1 MEIILLLIT
10 LLITGTIS
18 FYAKKAKLSGL
29 ITLWGQ
35 IIAAFFALLLCFKIT
50 AAGPVSVLD
59 FFYADALSAF
69 FLLLIS
75 ISSVSSAF
83 YSKWYFKD
91 EENAGFYN
99 MLFNIFVFSM
109 YLVVTVN
116 NLGMLWVSVE
126 ITTLASAFLVGYR
139 NNKTSVEAAWKYIII
154 CSVGITLALFGI
166 ILLSSTATADA
177 GIKSLNW
184 TELSAQRSM
193 FNPRVVK
200 AAFIFI
206 VVGFGTK
213 AGLAP
218 MHNWLPDAHSQAPS
232 PISAL
237 LSGVLL
243 KASIYAIIRFLI
255 IAAGS
260 VGYSFCGN
268 ILGLFG
274 LSSLGIAAFFILVQ
288 KDLKRLLAYSSVE
301 HVGLISVGFY
311 FGGKIGIFGALFHA
325 LNHSLAKGLMFFSS
339 GNIIKKYGTNNINQI
354 KGALETVPL
363 AATAAFIGMF
373 ALAGMPP
380 FSIFMSELTILMA
393 GFKGGYYYSSSAVLL
408 FLSITFGALVYQ
420 FGGMLYGKRPA
431 NLEKTKEPL
440 DISILF
446 AVIIVV
452 MLIFG
457 LHLPEFV
464 KTVISS
470 AADVVLG
477 AGL

>member
-1 MEIILLLIT
+1 MEIIILFIT
-10 LLITGTIS
+10 LLIAAAVS
-18 FYAKKAKLSGL
+18 FFVKKPKAAGL

-35 IIAAFFALLLCFKIT
+35 VLASFFALLLCFKIT
-50 AAGPVSVLD
+50 TNGPLTVLN

-75 ISSVSSAF
+75 VSAVASAF

-91 EENAGFYN
+91 EENTGFYN
-99 MLFNIFVFSM
+99 ALFNIFVFSM

-126 ITTLASAFLVGYR
+126 VTTLASAFLVGYR
-139 NNKTSVEAAWKYIII
+139 NNKTSVEVALKFIII
-154 CSVGITLALFGI
+154 CSGGIPLALFGI
-166 ILLSSTATADA
+166 ILFSYTATADA

-184 TELSAQRSM
+184 TELNSARSL
-193 FNPRVVK
+193 FNPMVVK

-260 VGYSFCGN
+260 VGFSFCGN

-274 LSSLGIAAFFILVQ
+274 LISLGIAAFFILVQ
-288 KDLKRLLAYSSVE
+288 KDIKRLLAYSSVE

-380 FSIFMSELTILMA
+380 FSIFMSEFTILMA
-393 GFKGGYYYSSSAVLL
+393 GFKGGYYYSASAVLL
-408 FLSITFGALVYQ
+408 FLAITFGALVYQ
-420 FGGMLYGKRPA
+420 FGGMLFGKKPG
-431 NLEKTKEPL
+431 NIEKTREPL
-440 DISILF
+440 DISVLF
-446 AVIIVV
+446 GVIIAI
-452 MLIFG
+452 MLVFG
-457 LHLPEFV
+457 VHLPEFV
-464 KTVISS
+464 STVISNAS
-470 AADVVLG
+470 DVILG